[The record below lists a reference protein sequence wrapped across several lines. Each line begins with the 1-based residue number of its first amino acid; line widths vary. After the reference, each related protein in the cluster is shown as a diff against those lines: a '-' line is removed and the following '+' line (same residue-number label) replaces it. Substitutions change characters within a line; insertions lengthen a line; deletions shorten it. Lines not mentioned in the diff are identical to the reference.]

1 MGDETIPAARG
12 PLPAYLATPRS
23 EPPWPGVVV
32 VHDALG
38 MTADLRRQADW
49 LAGRG
54 FIAVAPDLL
63 HWGRRGRCVVAA
75 MRDVTRGTGRSFDE
89 LEAARTWLSTREDC
103 TGRVGV
109 IGFCLG
115 GGFAVLLAGSGRY
128 DAASVNY
135 GSVPKEAEHLLA
147 GACPTIGSYGA
158 KDRSLRRDPARLDRA
173 MALHGIPHEV
183 VVYTDAGHS
192 FLNDHTGERSP
203 AWAVVAGWLVPSEY
217 HEPSAIE
224 ARQRIIAFFT
234 EHLADDE
241 G

>member
-1 MGDETIPAARG
+1 VAA
-12 PLPAYLATPRS
+12 PTTPS
-23 EPPWPGVVV
+23 PWPGVVV
-32 VHDALG
+32 IHDALG

-49 LAGRG
+49 LAEHG
-54 FIAVAPDLL
+54 FLAVAPDLL

-75 MRDVTRGTGRSFDE
+75 MRDVTRGGGRSFDE
-89 LEAARTWLSTREDC
+89 IEAARSWLAARDDC

-115 GGFAVLLAGSGRY
+115 GGFAVLLAGSGGY

-135 GSVPKEAEHLLA
+135 GGVPEDAERLLS

-158 KDRSLRRDPARLDRA
+158 KDRSLRHDPARLERA
-173 MALHGIPHEV
+173 LAAHGIPHEV
-183 VVYTDAGHS
+183 TLYPGAGHS

-203 AWAVVAGWLVPSEY
+203 AWAVLAGWLVPSEY
-217 HEPSAIE
+217 HEPSATE

-234 EHLADDE
+234 EHLARSHGD
-241 G
+241 